1 MITKD
6 SNIYSIKSEVLMM
19 VSKLAWSGELEE
31 NKDDIPYQI
40 VSGHKPMFRCCTYK
54 EREIA
59 RDRIKLYEGK
69 CPSGKHSDNMVQ
81 VIDPAC
87 EECPIATVTITDN
100 CQKCME
106 KACFGACNFG
116 AISLGS
122 KKAYIENDKCK
133 ECGKCVSACPYH
145 AIIQVQRPCK
155 RVCPVNAISYDEDG
169 LCVIDNERCIQCG
182 ECIRSCPF
190 GAIEAKSHVV
200 NVIDTIRSGK
210 KVYAMIA
217 PAVEGQ
223 YGQEITFQSW
233 RNALKEMGFED
244 LIELGLGGDMTAGYE
259 AMEWAEAYK
268 NGEKKTTSCC
278 PAFVNMV
285 KKHYPELMGHL
296 STTVSP
302 MCGVSRLLKAKDPEC
317 ITVFIGPCIAKKSE
331 AMDHGIEGNADF
343 VLTFTEIE
351 AMMKAKGVEL
361 KPCEMGFQ
369 GASVYG
375 KRFGNSGGVT
385 NAVLQS
391 MKELGVEDEVNVKV
405 CNGAS
410 ACKTALLMLKAGRL
424 QEDFIEGM
432 ACTGG
437 CVGGPRRA
445 KEVMAAK
452 KDRDALIAKADN
464 RGVFENL
471 SHYDMDSFSMHAVRK

>member
-6 SNIYSIKSEVLMM
+6 SNIYSIKSEVLRM
-19 VSKLAWSGELEE
+19 VAEIAWEGKLEE
-31 NKDDIPYQI
+31 KKDDIPYEI
-40 VSGHKPMFRCCTYK
+40 VPGHKPFFRCCTYK

-59 RDRIKLYEGK
+59 RDRIKLCQGK
-69 CPSGKHSDNMVQ
+69 CPSGKKSDNMVQ

-87 EECPIATVTITDN
+87 EECPISPVTITDN

-106 KACFGACNFG
+106 KACFGACNFD
-116 AISLGS
+116 AIRLGD

-133 ECGKCVSACPYH
+133 ECGKCVQSCPYH
-145 AIIQVQRPCK
+145 AIIQLDRPCK

-169 LCVIDNERCIQCG
+169 LCIIDDDKCIQCG

-190 GAIEAKSHVV
+190 GAIEAKSHMVDI
-200 NVIDTIRSGK
+200 IDTIRSGK
-210 KVYAMIA
+210 KTIAMIA
-217 PAVEGQ
+217 PAAEGQ
-223 YGQEITFQSW
+223 FGADITFQSW
-233 RNALKEMGFED
+233 RNALCEMGFD
-244 LIELGLGGDMTAGYE
+244 DVYELGLGGDMTAGYE

-285 KKHYPELMGHL
+285 KKHYPDLKDKL

-302 MCGVSRLLKAKDPEC
+302 MCAVSRMLKAKYPDC
-317 ITVFIGPCIAKKSE
+317 TTVFIGPCIAKKSE
-331 AMDHGIEGNADF
+331 SRDPDLDGNADF
-343 VLTFTEIE
+343 VLTFTEIL
-351 AMMKAKGVEL
+351 AMMSAKNIEL
-361 KPCEMGFQ
+361 KPCEMGVQ

-391 MKELGVEDEVNVKV
+391 MKELGVEDEVKVKV
-405 CNGAS
+405 CNGAD
-410 ACKTALLMLKAGRL
+410 ACKKALLLLKLGKL
-424 QEDFIEGM
+424 PEDFIEGM

-445 KEVMAAK
+445 KEVIAAK